1 MKVLAD
7 TESLSAVA
15 EAIRAK
21 SGGNEELSFP
31 DGFVDAI
38 EGIEGGY
45 DKGYAEGHEKGYA
58 EGETKGEEQGYDRG
72 YKQGKADGS
81 DFTRYI
87 KSLSRTF
94 YDATF
99 PEGYELDISTSDA
112 VGMTHFMCLATGVKS
127 VKLAFVN
134 KGATINANY
143 AFGGDNNLKGDFLE
157 TVDISNVECKFDGVA
172 GMFQMRKVLKH
183 VIGEIDLSV
192 STTNNAAFY
201 NCLALE
207 DVSFK
212 PLSIGMTI
220 SFSNSPLLSAASV
233 QSIINGLADLT
244 GANTQTLSFHADVK
258 ATLTEEQL
266 VSITQKNWT
275 VA

>member
-15 EAIRAK
+15 DAIRAK

-87 KSLSRTF
+87 KSLNRMF

-99 PEGYELDISTSDA
+99 PEGYELDLSIDGTEN
-112 VGMTHFMCLATGVKS
+112 MTQFMWKATGVKS

-134 KGATINANY
+134 KGATVSANY
-143 AFGGDNNLKGDFLE
+143 AFSDPNDPTRDVLE
-157 TVDISNVECKFDGVA
+157 TVDISNAECKFSTFAGVF
-172 GMFQMRKVLKH
+172 GSRKVLKH
-183 VIGEIDLSV
+183 IIGEIDLSV
-192 STTNNAAFY
+192 STTNSAAFY

-220 SFSNSPLLSAASV
+220 SFGNSPLLSAASV

-244 GANTQTLSFHADVK
+244 GANTQTLSLHADVK

-266 VSITQKNWT
+266 ASITQKNWT